1 MSFCVFIDVDR
12 TVIDEEGNLREGA
25 VNSIA
30 EIKAAGCSITLWSS
44 AGSDY
49 AQDFA
54 RRQGITHLFEAF
66 CAKPDLAID
75 DEPER
80 LAGFQIVDSNNTD
93 WRSIRSLVVQAK
105 QNDERH
111 ENKLPKFIEEMANEN
126 DYESVQIAKLVWSQ
140 REKFI
145 RWPNR
150 RHLFM
155 PGVIRPV
162 GTARKDCYTY
172 SPKQISELIE
182 AGVIRPKQ
190 KPRVWSNDPAIHS
203 YLVAGGDR
211 PTRSNSNW
219 GWSIHHIYDGKFPA
233 KSGVKPTHA
242 AYHPDYFTEAAG
254 LVAVHPVADAL
265 ASHLPYFAWL
275 LRFEAFCR
283 FDRFDPDGIFAT
295 NP

>member
-12 TVIDEEGNLREGA
+12 TVIDGEGNLREGA
-25 VNSIA
+25 ANSID
-30 EIKAAGCSITLWSS
+30 EIKAAGCSLTLWSS
-44 AGSDY
+44 AGANY
-49 AQDFA
+49 AQDVA
-54 RRQGITHLFEAF
+54 RRHEIAHMFEAF

-80 LAGFQIVDSNNTD
+80 LAEFQIVDSSEVD
-93 WRSIRSLVVQAK
+93 WRSILASVIKAK
-105 QNDERH
+105 RIDDGIGNR
-111 ENKLPKFIEEMANEN
+111 LPGFIEEMVIGN
-126 DYESVQIAKLVWSQ
+126 DDVCLPIAKLVWSQ
-140 REKFI
+140 RDKFV
-145 RWPNR
+145 RWPKR

-155 PGVIRPV
+155 PGAIRPV
-162 GTARKDCYTY
+162 GAARKDCYEY
-172 SPKQISELIE
+172 SPKQISQLIE
-182 AGVIRPKQ
+182 AGVIKPTQ

-203 YLVAGGDR
+203 YLVAGGER

-233 KSGVKPTHA
+233 KPGLESTHA

-265 ASHLPYFAWL
+265 ATHVPHFAWL
-275 LRFEAFCR
+275 LRYEAYCR
-283 FDRFDPDGIFAT
+283 FDGFDPDGVFGA